1 MLMSTPQPSTP
12 TSTSAIV
19 LFAHGSRDPL
29 WHQPML
35 KVAARIQDIAPQ
47 SLVRC
52 AYLELTSPDLPTT
65 VQELSALG
73 VTQVRIVPMFL
84 GVGRH
89 AREDLPQLVAQLRAD
104 HPHLHLDLQAA
115 VGEDERLVHLL
126 ADMAVGHTTS
136 DTA

>member
-1 MLMSTPQPSTP
+1 MLMPTPQTSTP

-89 AREDLPQLVAQLRAD
+89 AREDLPQLVAQLRVD
-104 HPHLHLDLQAA
+104 HPHLNIQLQAA
-115 VGEDERLVHLL
+115 VGEDERMVYLL
-126 ADMAVGHTTS
+126 ADMAVGPTR
-136 DTA
+136 

>member
-35 KVAARIQDIAPQ
+35 KVAARIKDIAPQ
-47 SLVRC
+47 SLVEC
-52 AYLELTSPDLPTT
+52 AYLELTTPDLPTT
-65 VQELSALG
+65 VQELAAAG

-89 AREDLPQLVAQLRAD
+89 AREDLPQLVAQLRVD
-104 HPHLHLDLQAA
+104 HPHLNIELQAA
-115 VGEDERLVHLL
+115 VGEDERMVYLL
-126 ADMAVGHTTS
+126 ADMAVGPTR
-136 DTA
+136 

>member
-12 TSTSAIV
+12 TSTNAIV

-52 AYLELTSPDLPTT
+52 AYLELTTPNLPTT
-65 VQELSALG
+65 VQELAAAG
-73 VTQVRIVPMFL
+73 VRQVRIVPMFL

-89 AREDLPQLVAQLRAD
+89 AREDLPQLVAQLRVD
-104 HPHLHLDLQAA
+104 HPHLNIELQAA
-115 VGEDERLVHLL
+115 VGEDERMVYLL
-126 ADMAVGHTTS
+126 ADMAVGPTR
-136 DTA
+136 

>member
-1 MLMSTPQPSTP
+1 MSTSQPPTP
-12 TSTSAIV
+12 TSTSGIV

-52 AYLELTSPDLPTT
+52 AYLELTTPDLPTT
-65 VQELSALG
+65 VQELAAAG
-73 VTQVRIVPMFL
+73 VTQVRIIPMFL

-89 AREDLPQLVAQLRAD
+89 AREDLPQLVAQLRVD
-104 HPHLHLDLQAA
+104 HPHLNIELQAA
-115 VGEDERLVHLL
+115 VGEDERMVYLL
-126 ADMAVGHTTS
+126 ADMAVGPTR
-136 DTA
+136 

>member
-52 AYLELTSPDLPTT
+52 AYLELTTPNLPTT
-65 VQELSALG
+65 VQELAAAG
-73 VTQVRIVPMFL
+73 VRQVRIVPMFL

-89 AREDLPQLVAQLRAD
+89 AREDLPQLVAQLRVD
-104 HPHLHLDLQAA
+104 HPHLNIELQAA
-115 VGEDERLVHLL
+115 VGEDERMVYLL
-126 ADMAVGHTTS
+126 ADMAVGPTR
-136 DTA
+136 